1 MDSMPGRSQ
10 GAFWNAGS
18 VAMITGLVRSSWAPA
33 IAHLTEAT
41 PSCSNQLKFHILTS
55 P

>member
-18 VAMITGLVRSSWAPA
+18 IAMVTGLVRSSL
-33 IAHLTEAT
+33 AHLTEAT
-41 PSCSNQLKFHILTS
+41 LPLAQISSSFTF
-55 P
+55 